1 GLAELESQHIVPLSA
16 RKSDSPIR
24 SSSAAGTFG
33 GSPFLVL
40 TAVVVVM
47 SGYQALRPY
56 IGNLSHTE
64 CVAKPLYCSHKM
76 HLCGSTIGS
85 TADL

>member
-1 GLAELESQHIVPLSA
+1 MSTPGKGEWINPERRGPNRPEHPNESRWLTDLLTSDDSSRGLAELESQHIVPLSA

-40 TAVVVVM
+40 TAV
-47 SGYQALRPY
+47 
-56 IGNLSHTE
+56 
-64 CVAKPLYCSHKM
+64 
-76 HLCGSTIGS
+76 
-85 TADL
+85 